1 MVRNIYTPMQGYAEC
16 SFSNEA
22 GGEKPFVG
30 GDNLGVQPSS
40 KCQISEFDCKTSFS
54 YRRLSPSQVVK
65 LAGRRQKRK
74 SLVMHA
80 LHL

>member
-1 MVRNIYTPMQGYAEC
+1 MVRNITPMQSYAEC
-16 SFSNEA
+16 SFSNET
-22 GGEKPFVG
+22 GGVKPFVG
-30 GDNLGVQPSS
+30 GDNLVAQPSS

-54 YRRLSPSQVVK
+54 YRRLSPSQAVK
-65 LAGRRQKRK
+65 IAGRQQKKK